1 MKFRQQPS
9 GLLMVRPATFG
20 FNPLTAASNVFQQA
34 AGSETIDILKKAQ
47 EEFDRMVDL
56 LDLHEVDVHVFPDS
70 PSPEKPDAVFP
81 NNWISFHEDGTIVLY
96 PMMAENRRLE
106 RRLEITEALKKEFI
120 VSRIIDLSAE
130 EKNNKFLEGT
140 GSMVFDHV
148 NRICYACRSPR
159 TDATLV
165 IQLCKVLNY
174 RPVIFNAADERG
186 VAVYHT
192 NVMMCVGEKF
202 AMLCLDSV
210 EEDIDQE
217 LLLASLS
224 STGHRVIAI
233 SYPQMHSFAGNMM
246 EAMTR
251 NGEPMVLVSQT
262 ALQSLLPGQIKAI
275 NQVSEILPVPIP
287 TIEKTGGGSVRCMV
301 AGVHLPRQNQV

>member
-9 GLLMVRPATFG
+9 GLLMIRPAAFG
-20 FNPLTAASNVFQQA
+20 FNPLTAVSNVFQQA
-34 AGSETIDILKKAQ
+34 TGSETNDVLNKAL

-56 LDLHEVDVHVFPDS
+56 LVSHEVDIRVFPDS
-70 PSPEKPDAVFP
+70 PSPQKPDAVFP

-106 RRLEITEALKKEFI
+106 RRMEIPEALKREFV

-130 EKNNKFLEGT
+130 EKNNTFLEGT
-140 GSMVFDHV
+140 GSVVFDHV

-159 TDATLV
+159 THAPLV

-174 RPVIFNAADERG
+174 RPVIFNATDENG
-186 VAVYHT
+186 IAVYHT

-202 AMLCLDSV
+202 AVLCLDSV
-210 EEDIDQE
+210 KEDVDQE
-217 LLLASLS
+217 LLLSSLS
-224 STGHRVIAI
+224 STGHKVIAI
-233 SYPQMHSFAGNMM
+233 SYPQMRSFAGNMM
-246 EAMTR
+246 EVMTK

-262 ALQSLLPGQIKAI
+262 ALQRLLPGQIKAI
-275 NQVSEILPVPIP
+275 NQVSGILPVPIP

-301 AGVHLPRQNQV
+301 AGLHLPRQNQV